1 MQVHWLD
8 PRHLLATHNHELLVP
23 TLMPSDV
30 EILSMIPR
38 IKEGGVFV
46 QFETRRGD
54 AYSSAEEVAQAVIRR
69 LRKKPVRARFT
80 TRPVHC
86 HLVKGDP
93 FLEDLLSRFPAAR
106 LRIEVKGNAVA
117 TSELTLEHLFGEL
130 RAFGRINDLVLGPYL
145 KEQPRQ
151 ASVQFRKMHGAVG
164 ARNCLHRY
172 NIPILP
178 TPPTSPLSAPSL
190 ATMFLTYDSVLKTSY
205 IVDFFQKHP
214 RIMVPLLGLLF
225 AAFTFLIFDPL
236 RSFNI
241 VNKIT
246 GRFTIHGIGQSGPLA
261 WLRSVLSSVF
271 SHRIFDLFKH
281 EGNGTV
287 VRSSWSA
294 READEEKVVKW
305 LTSIPDR
312 LLFITGAK
320 GAGKQAL
327 VKKVCS
333 ERRNVVTL
341 NFAAFIERNDE
352 EFVKGLS
359 AALGFTPGFS
369 LLTWVSSLMDIF
381 TPGAGKA
388 SGAGTAQFSSQ
399 LQKIL
404 ECTTDALV
412 AIDSKQSRKVK
423 SNDVGQVVV
432 EEHKDRG
439 EEIRNRLMEL
449 TKAGEATT
457 QPNQHKLTSG
467 KQIERNKLDIVGKA
481 EADGQQ
487 SKDSNADSK
496 DNGLINTDVISA
508 KVEES
513 KGHDR
518 SEYADSIPLFIVDGF
533 SPDNKDKVRPH
544 TPSLHH
550 HAALPPFPQGT
561 LADKCPIPFFPTP
574 AQQLHGGVRAVR
586 SADDV
591 GAARALPLPHGLH
604 TRGEHQQVHAR
615 HQSTR
620 TLHTHTRSTH
630 RRALACDTPLTR
642 PLRSLCRCRR

>member
-1 MQVHWLD
+1 MLWFDCVYPMQAHWLD
-8 PRHLLATHNHELLVP
+8 PRHLLATHNHEQLIP
-23 TLMPSDV
+23 TVMPADV
-30 EILSMIPR
+30 EIISMIPR

-46 QFETRRGD
+46 QFEARKGD
-54 AYSSAEEVAQAVIRR
+54 AFDSAQEVAQAVIRR
-69 LRKKPVRARFT
+69 LTAKPVRARFT

-93 FLEDLLSRFPAAR
+93 FLEDLLSRFPSAR
-106 LRIEVKGNAVA
+106 LKIEVKGSAAA

-130 RAFGRINDLVLGPYL
+130 RAFGRINDLVLGPYV

-178 TPPTSPLSAPSL
+178 TPPTSPPSAPAL
-190 ATMFLTYDSVLKTSY
+190 ATIFFSYDSVLKTSY
-205 IVDFFQKHP
+205 VVDFFQKHP

-246 GRFTIHGIGQSGPLA
+246 GRFTIHGIGQYGPLA
-261 WLRSVLSSVF
+261 WLRGQLSPVL
-271 SHRIFDLFKH
+271 SHRIFDVFKH
-281 EGNGTV
+281 EGEGTV

-327 VKKVCS
+327 VKKVTA
-333 ERRNVVTL
+333 ERRNVVTI
-341 NFAAFIERNDE
+341 NFATFIDRNDE

-359 AALGFTPGFS
+359 AALGFSPGFS

-404 ECTTDALV
+404 EVTTDALV
-412 AIDSKQSRKVK
+412 TIDSKQSRKVR
-423 SNDVGQVVV
+423 SNDAGQVVV
-432 EEHKDRG
+432 EQHKDRG
-439 EEIRNRLMEL
+439 AEIRERFMEL

-457 QPNQHKLTSG
+457 QPNEKKLESG
-467 KQIERNKLDIVGKA
+467 KQIERNKFDVVGKR
-481 EADGQQ
+481 EAGGEHSQQ
-487 SKDSNADSK
+487 STADAK
-496 DNGLINTDVISA
+496 DNGLINTDVITA

-513 KGHDR
+513 RGHDR
-518 SEYADSIPLFIVDGF
+518 SEYADSIPLFIIDGF
-533 SPDNKDKVRPH
+533 SPDNKDKHNNFMAAFVQFAAQMTAAQLARFLFLTDSTLEESISKSMPDIKARH
-544 TPSLHH
+544 T
-550 HAALPPFPQGT
+550 
-561 LADKCPIPFFPTP
+561 
-574 AQQLHGGVRAVR
+574 AQQ
-586 SADDV
+586 
-591 GAARALPLPHGLH
+591 
-604 TRGEHQQVHAR
+604 T
-615 HQSTR
+615 
-620 TLHTHTRSTH
+620 HTHPLTH
-630 RRALACDTPLTR
+630 R
-642 PLRSLCRCRR
+642 